1 MAIDLDGGAVY
12 AGFVGQGIIRFA
24 PARTYLTAAAVAL
37 GLAGFSAWCA
47 WNWLPAAAP
56 AVLFLASAAVV
67 LWLGLRPAIVVTENQ
82 LKSGETTILW
92 HEIRRV
98 DQTGWISP
106 MVADLTLADQTQLR
120 LIYPG
125 ETENS
130 NRLLRIIQQRS
141 TRALINGVP
150 HRQLFGD
157 PAETHAETPKSAPRY
172 RLLNEQDEAEVER
185 LYQKLRIAGR
195 LDPEK

>member
-1 MAIDLDGGAVY
+1 M
-12 AGFVGQGIIRFA
+12 IRFT

-47 WNWLPAAAP
+47 LNWLPAAIP
-56 AVLFLASAAVV
+56 AVLLAASAALV
-67 LWLGLRPAIVVTENQ
+67 LWLGLRPTIVVTEKQ
-82 LKSGETTILW
+82 LRAGKSTILW
-92 HEIRRV
+92 NDVRRV

-106 MVADLTLADQTQLR
+106 MVADLTLADHTKLR

-130 NRLLRIIQQRS
+130 NKLLRIIQQRS

-150 HRQLFGD
+150 HRQLFGE
-157 PAETHAETPKSAPRY
+157 PVEVREAEAKAAPRY
-172 RLLNEQDEAEVER
+172 RLLTEQDEAEVER